1 MIQHCTTTYKRF
13 LILLLLYSGRSLIN
27 LTFYNYPPYPIFK
40 QVSFSVANDMNQDFT
55 VLSVL
60 FVGKLLGFLLQKRRL
75 EARDTADRGTSKGRC
90 YIASNFCALTC
101 DLCLFCRN
109 CSISQRGQR
118 HWDRTAV
125 KSKQITCRNEVYQRS
140 LRLETAS
147 GERTGDKKLDKPRR
161 LFTRNTLRK
170 RQRS

>member
-13 LILLLLYSGRSLIN
+13 LILLLSYSGCSLIN
-27 LTFYNYPPYPIFK
+27 LTLYHYLPYSIFK

-55 VLSVL
+55 ALSVL
-60 FVGKLLGFLLQKRRL
+60 FVGKLLGFLMQRHRL
-75 EARDTADRGTSKGRC
+75 EARNTADRGTSNGRC
-90 YIASNFCALTC
+90 YIASNFGALTC

-109 CSISQRGQR
+109 CSISQRVQR

-125 KSKQITCRNEVYQRS
+125 SSNQITCRNEVYQRS

-147 GERTGDKKLDKPRR
+147 GERTRDKKLD
-161 LFTRNTLRK
+161 
-170 RQRS
+170 

>member
-1 MIQHCTTTYKRF
+1 MIQRGATTYERF
-13 LILLLLYSGRSLIN
+13 LILLLFYSGCSLIN

-40 QVSFSVANDMNQDFT
+40 QVSFSVANDMNQDLQPYQFSSQ
-55 VLSVL
+55 VNYLV
-60 FVGKLLGFLLQKRRL
+60 FLCRNAVWKPGILQI
-75 EARDTADRGTSKGRC
+75 GVRC

-109 CSISQRGQR
+109 CSISQRVQR

-125 KSKQITCRNEVYQRS
+125 NSNQITCRNEVYQRS
-140 LRLETAS
+140 LRFETAS
-147 GERTGDKKLDKPRR
+147 VERTGDKKLDKPRR
-161 LFTRNTLRK
+161 LFTRNTPRK